1 MVDVCKCL
9 SLSRLLLGESIFP
22 TALQFESDIG
32 WRHVLCMKLGIYIH
46 RGTYIST
53 FKFVLVTALLQPP
66 ITIMATPIETWIE
79 HI

>member
-32 WRHVLCMKLGIYIH
+32 WRHVLSMKLGIHIP
-46 RGTYIST
+46 GIYISRYVHFDLQIRPCNST
-53 FKFVLVTALLQPP
+53 ITAPYYDNGNSY
-66 ITIMATPIETWIE
+66 
-79 HI
+79 

>member
-1 MVDVCKCL
+1 MYASV

-32 WRHVLCMKLGIYIH
+32 WRHVLSMKPGIYIH
-46 RGTYIST
+46 RDTYIST

>member
-32 WRHVLCMKLGIYIH
+32 WRHVLSMKLGIYIH

-53 FKFVLVTALLQPP
+53 FKFVLSPYNSTITAPYYDNGNSY
-66 ITIMATPIETWIE
+66 
-79 HI
+79 

>member
-1 MVDVCKCL
+1 MQV
-9 SLSRLLLGESIFP
+9 SLSVDYCSVSLSSLP

-32 WRHVLCMKLGIYIH
+32 WRHVLSMKLGIYIH